1 MIEGILLVEQ
11 NLGVTLEWLICLLL
25 LFGGLIFYIKNFQ
38 LGVVMHVIGYALT
51 FMWFYAWAQ
60 SGESINWALPAYFML
75 ISIVILAFSL
85 YPARGQ
91 NVGVT

>member
-1 MIEGILLVEQ
+1 MIDGILLLEQ
-11 NLGVTLEWLICLLL
+11 NLGITFEWFFCLLL

-38 LGVVMHVIGYALT
+38 LGIVMHVITFSLT
-51 FMWFYAWAQ
+51 FMWFFAWDQTATT
-60 SGESINWALPAYFML
+60 INWAIPAYLML